1 MEIRNVLTVAYFV
14 LSIYMYGGGVMST
27 LVYYESWKLVGEE
40 EFAAV
45 HSSVTSRMLPRF
57 GFVLALL
64 VLVNTSLI
72 WLHNPAIST
81 WLIVLT
87 AAIHLLMV
95 VIRFAVFVPIH
106 KKLDKAKS
114 IELIDMLLKYDIY
127 MGSGIPA
134 SIKMIATI
142 VMLYQVV
149 SASPVEAV
157 QPDGRRI
164 RTSAP
169 HCILGRMFDKG
180 DVDGGSGEQGT
191 SENCDELRDLP
202 HCFPERGYA
211 ASAPTLQYAPS
222 ESTNCASTQPKSCFL
237 GGMLNCTPLALI
249 SR

>member
-57 GFVLALL
+57 VPILVLL

-72 WLHNPAIST
+72 WFHHPAIST

-95 VIRFAVFVPIH
+95 VMRFAVFVPIH

-114 IELIDMLLKYDIY
+114 IELIDRLLKYDIY
-127 MGSGIPA
+127 MGSGNPRINQNDCHYCDAVSGGQRVPLLRQC
-134 SIKMIATI
+134 SHWSPTFGL
-142 VMLYQVV
+142 VSQV
-149 SASPVEAV
+149 AV
-157 QPDGRRI
+157 FRSFV
-164 RTSAP
+164 TS
-169 HCILGRMFDKG
+169 
-180 DVDGGSGEQGT
+180 
-191 SENCDELRDLP
+191 
-202 HCFPERGYA
+202 
-211 ASAPTLQYAPS
+211 
-222 ESTNCASTQPKSCFL
+222 
-237 GGMLNCTPLALI
+237 
-249 SR
+249 

>member
-1 MEIRNVLTVAYFV
+1 MEIRNVLTVAAEALRCSAHALVSDKHADQPRGERRRGV
-14 LSIYMYGGGVMST
+14 LAPCEGSTESST

-57 GFVLALL
+57 VPILVLL

-72 WLHNPAIST
+72 WFHHPAIST

-95 VIRFAVFVPIH
+95 VMRFAVFVPIH

-114 IELIDMLLKYDIY
+114 IELIDRLLKYDIY

-149 SASPVEAV
+149 SASP
-157 QPDGRRI
+157 
-164 RTSAP
+164 
-169 HCILGRMFDKG
+169 C
-180 DVDGGSGEQGT
+180 
-191 SENCDELRDLP
+191 
-202 HCFPERGYA
+202 
-211 ASAPTLQYAPS
+211 
-222 ESTNCASTQPKSCFL
+222 
-237 GGMLNCTPLALI
+237 
-249 SR
+249 